1 MLEPLKWFKTGCFW
15 SIPIIIS
22 PLVITS
28 CGQNLANQNH
38 HQINTI
44 NDLKVVN
51 EQIISQLMLRNINT
65 MQDLVQLG
73 ISFDLDNKNDQAL
86 TMIKQKWINLT
97 NQNQT
102 DFDPNVA
109 LEWKVSTTSQW
120 TIKVLATQSY
130 DLSRLANNDQR
141 IFLSLKIAFYYQ
153 NQFVSTKMI
162 QSDYFQNSNY
172 PIKYQFNGNYDQ
184 FLNQIPLTNDDLIYH
199 RLVSAAHQ
207 TNIQSATNFNQ
218 DQQLLIDE
226 QQRLTIIKSTID
238 EDQLI
243 ANLKAYDQALQ
254 QWLIAKL
261 NNQQV
266 GDQNANLIPA
276 LQKVLIA
283 KLKLLQTSQLKYQW
297 NAIEID
303 NQISKIDLKQLN
315 LKWTQ
320 QDQINFNQA
329 DWKTKMHILALDQS
343 PLNANQLAAKI
354 ALLINENYF
363 RFDQLSNQLV
373 FTYFD
378 QDVQLW
384 TNDDPLLANLI
395 SYVQNWSGQLEQLNQ
410 LVNHIEMHQKTTA
423 ASGKQLSLSAPIT
436 IRGHQND

>member
-1 MLEPLKWFKTGCFW
+1 MWQQLKWFKTGFV
-15 SIPIIIS
+15 SLIPITMS

-28 CGQNLANQNH
+28 CAQNVPNQNH

-44 NDLKVVN
+44 NDHKVVN
-51 EQIISQLMLRNINT
+51 EQIISQLMVTKINKV
-65 MQDLVQLG
+65 QDLLQLG
-73 ISFDLDNKNDQAL
+73 ISLDLASANDQAL

-97 NQNQT
+97 NQNQS

-109 LEWKVSTTSQW
+109 LNWKVSSTSQW
-120 TIKVLATQSY
+120 TIKVLATQAY
-130 DLSRLANNDQR
+130 DLNRLANNDQR
-141 IFLSLKIAFYYQ
+141 IFLSLKISFYYQ

-162 QSDYFQNSNY
+162 QSDYFQTSNY
-172 PIKYQFNGNYDQ
+172 PIRYNFNSNYDQ

-199 RLVSAAHQ
+199 RLISAAHQ
-207 TNIQSATNFNQ
+207 ANVQSAFNFNQ
-218 DQQLLIDE
+218 VQLLIDG
-226 QQRLTIIKSTID
+226 QQRLIILKSTIN
-238 EDQLI
+238 ENQLGL
-243 ANLKAYDQALQ
+243 NLKTYDQALQ

-261 NNQQV
+261 NAQTN
-266 GDQNANLIPA
+266 DQNLNLVPA

-283 KLKLLQTSQLKYQW
+283 KLKLLQTSQLNHQW

-320 QDQINFNQA
+320 QDQTNFNQA
-329 DWKTKMHILALDQS
+329 DWATKMHILALDQS

-354 ALLINENYF
+354 ALLINANYF
-363 RFDQLSNQLV
+363 TFDQSTSHLV

-378 QDVQLW
+378 QDLQLW
-384 TNDDPLLANLI
+384 TNDDAILANLI
-395 SYVQNWSGQLEQLNQ
+395 SYVQNWSGQVEQINQ
-410 LVNHIEMHQKTTA
+410 LVNHIEMHQKTPVAT
-423 ASGKQLSLSAPIT
+423 GKQLTLSAPII